1 MIDFNQPIKND
12 LRTCNN
18 IRTITTVQGDNYTVG
33 CLLDY
38 PCIKKKH
45 YKIITIDL
53 NKQETLGADPKAIEQ
68 INFTKILNR
77 NGQTAMFFY
86 YLRSKRNE

>member
-18 IRTITTVQGDNYTVG
+18 IRTITIVQGDNYTVG

-38 PCIKKKH
+38 PCIKKK
-45 YKIITIDL
+45 TI
-53 NKQETLGADPKAIEQ
+53 
-68 INFTKILNR
+68 R
-77 NGQTAMFFY
+77 
-86 YLRSKRNE
+86 